1 MTSTSASPPAP
12 LAGVTVADFSRVLTG
27 PFCTLLL
34 ADMGARVIKIEQ
46 PGRGDETRS
55 WGPPFVGGE
64 SAYFLSVNR
73 NKESLALDLKH
84 PRAAAVVERL
94 LARADVLVE
103 NFRPGAAARLG
114 LAYEALAARHPRL
127 VYCSISGFGQ
137 TGPRRSE
144 PGYDA
149 VIQAE
154 GGLMAVTGP
163 EEGPGYRL
171 GVAISDL
178 TAGMYA
184 AFGIVLALLARE
196 RTGRGQLVDVG
207 MLDAT
212 VSLLTYQ
219 AGIHFA
225 GGRPR
230 PLGNRHPTIA
240 PYDTFPAADGEIV
253 IAVGNDEQWR
263 RLCAVAG
270 IETLGLDPRFAT
282 NPDRVRR
289 YAELRPLLEA
299 VFRRRPRADWI
310 ARLRDAGVPC
320 GAVRSVAEA
329 LADAQLAAREMIV
342 TLAHPTAGAVRTLGV
357 PVKLSHSPGA
367 VRTAPPRL
375 GEHTDRILAELGFGE
390 PARTELRRA
399 GVVA

>member
-1 MTSTSASPPAP
+1 MTSASAP
-12 LAGVTVADFSRVLTG
+12 GPLVGVTVVDVSRVLTG

-34 ADMGARVIKIEQ
+34 ADMGARVIKVEQ
-46 PGRGDETRS
+46 PGRGDETRA

-84 PRAAAVVERL
+84 PGASAVVERL
-94 LARADVLVE
+94 LARADVFVE
-103 NFRPGAAARLG
+103 NFRPGTAARLK
-114 LAYEALAARHPRL
+114 LAYEQLAPRYPRL

-149 VIQAE
+149 VVQAE
-154 GGLMAVTGP
+154 GGLMSITGP

-171 GVAISDL
+171 GVAIADL
-178 TAGMYA
+178 AAGLYA
-184 AFGIVLALLARE
+184 AFGIVLALVARE
-196 RTGRGQLVDVG
+196 RSGHGQLVDVG

-225 GGRPR
+225 GGHPR
-230 PLGNRHPTIA
+230 ALGNRHPTIA

-253 IAVGNDEQWR
+253 IAVGNDDQWR
-263 RLCAVAG
+263 RLCAAAG
-270 IETLGLDPRFAT
+270 LEPLAADPRFAT

-299 VFRRRPRADWI
+299 ALRPRPREHWL
-310 ARLRDAGVPC
+310 ARLREAGVPC

-357 PVKLSHSPGA
+357 PVKLSRSPGA
-367 VRTAPPRL
+367 VRTPPPLL
-375 GEHTDRILAELGFGE
+375 GEHTDRILAELGFDEAAIAG
-390 PARTELRRA
+390 LRA
-399 GVVA
+399 GGVVA

>member
-1 MTSTSASPPAP
+1 MTSASAP
-12 LAGVTVADFSRVLTG
+12 GPLVGVTVVDVSRVLTG

-34 ADMGARVIKIEQ
+34 ADLGARVIKVEQ
-46 PGRGDETRS
+46 PGRGDETRA

-84 PRAAAVVERL
+84 PGASAVVERL
-94 LARADVLVE
+94 LARADVFVE
-103 NFRPGAAARLG
+103 NFRPGTAARLK
-114 LAYEALAARHPRL
+114 LAYEQLAPRYPRL

-149 VIQAE
+149 VVQAE
-154 GGLMAVTGP
+154 GGLMSVTGP

-171 GVAISDL
+171 GVAIADL
-178 TAGMYA
+178 AAGLYA
-184 AFGIVLALLARE
+184 AFGIVLALVARE
-196 RTGRGQLVDVG
+196 RSGHGQLVDVG

-225 GGRPR
+225 GGHPHA
-230 PLGNRHPTIA
+230 LGNRHPTIA

-253 IAVGNDEQWR
+253 IAVGNDDQWR
-263 RLCAVAG
+263 RLCAAAG
-270 IETLGLDPRFAT
+270 LEPLAADPRFAT

-299 VFRRRPRADWI
+299 ALRARPREHWL
-310 ARLRDAGVPC
+310 ARLREAGVPC
-320 GAVRSVAEA
+320 GAVRSVA
-329 LADAQLAAREMIV
+329 
-342 TLAHPTAGAVRTLGV
+342 
-357 PVKLSHSPGA
+357 
-367 VRTAPPRL
+367 
-375 GEHTDRILAELGFGE
+375 
-390 PARTELRRA
+390 
-399 GVVA
+399 